1 MADAAKRTATGS
13 GREALGKAAGTARR
27 AGQAATGTVE
37 DVTGKAGDVTG
48 KAGDVTGKAGDVTG
62 KAGDVTGKAGD
73 VTGKA
78 GDVTGKAG
86 DVAGKA
92 GEAGQGIADNLP
104 MDRLVQSAQGLLQ
117 AAGTRVLSSAG
128 DKLEG
133 LTGRLTDYVEHGGKG
148 LMSAVTGSDKPGFMS
163 GALKGG
169 LTGGLKGG
177 IKGGLKGGLKGIWQ
191 KITGRGGGKAGHAK
205 ITNIVESIDIGA
217 PRRLVYD
224 QWTQF
229 QDFPTFMKKVETIN
243 QESDE
248 ELSWKAQ
255 VFWSH
260 RTWKAHIIEQIPD
273 QRIIWRSEG
282 AKGYVDGAVTFHEVS
297 PDLTRVLVVLEYHPQ
312 GLFERTGNLWRAQG
326 RRVRLE
332 LKHFRRHV
340 MAHLLLKPDEL
351 EGWRGEIRD
360 SQVVK
365 DHETAV
371 QEEREQQEAE
381 EQQPEE
387 GERAEAEEPEEGER
401 AEAEEPEEGER
412 AEAEEPEEEY
422 EEEPEEEEEE
432 EEEEPEE
439 EEEEP
444 EEEEGEFEE
453 EEGEFEEPEEEE
465 EGEEEE
471 EEEPE
476 ERPAAPAVARRRAG
490 APTRRSAEHDRPVRR
505 RRIRAE

>member
-1 MADAAKRTATGS
+1 M
-13 GREALGKAAGTARR
+13 GKAAGTARR
-27 AGQAATGTVE
+27 AGEAATGTAE
-37 DVTGKAGDVTG
+37 DVA
-48 KAGDVTGKAGDVTG
+48 
-62 KAGDVTGKAGD
+62 GKAGD

-92 GEAGQGIADNLP
+92 AEAGQGVADGLP

-387 GERAEAEEPEEGER
+387 GERAEAEQPEEER
-401 AEAEEPEEGER
+401 PEEGER

-422 EEEPEEEEEE
+422 EEEPEE
-432 EEEEPEE
+432 EE

-465 EGEEEE
+465 EEEEE
-471 EEEPE
+471 EGEEPE
-476 ERPAAPAVARRRAG
+476 ERPAAPAVARRRGG
-490 APTRRSAEHDRPVRR
+490 ASTRRSAAEHDRPVRR

>member
-1 MADAAKRTATGS
+1 MADAAKRTATGR
-13 GREALGKAAGTARR
+13 GGEALGKAAGTARR
-27 AGQAATGTVE
+27 AGQAATGTAE
-37 DVTGKAGDVTG
+37 DVTGKAGDVTS
-48 KAGDVTGKAGDVTG
+48 

-92 GEAGQGIADNLP
+92 AEAGQGVADSLP

-128 DKLEG
+128 DKLDG
-133 LTGRLTDYVEHGGKG
+133 LTGRLSDYVEHGGKG
-148 LMSAVTGSDKPGFMS
+148 LISAVTGSDKPGFMS

-205 ITNIVESIDIGA
+205 ITNIVESIDVGA

-371 QEEREQQEAE
+371 REEQEQREAE

-387 GERAEAEEPEEGER
+387 GERAEAEQPEEEQ
-401 AEAEEPEEGER
+401 PEEGER

-422 EEEPEEEEEE
+422 EEEPEEEE
-432 EEEEPEE
+432 EE

-471 EEEPE
+471 EEEE

-490 APTRRSAEHDRPVRR
+490 APTRRSAEQDRPVRR

>member
-1 MADAAKRTATGS
+1 MSAVADAAKRTATGS
-13 GREALGKAAGTARR
+13 GGEALGKAAGTARR

-37 DVTGKAGDVTG
+37 
-48 KAGDVTGKAGDVTG
+48 DVTG

-439 EEEEP
+439 EE
-444 EEEEGEFEE
+444 GEFEE

>member
-13 GREALGKAAGTARR
+13 GGEALGKAAGTARR

-37 DVTGKAGDVTG
+37 
-48 KAGDVTGKAGDVTG
+48 
-62 KAGDVTGKAGD
+62 DVTGKAGD

-387 GERAEAEEPEEGER
+387 GERAEAEQPEEEQ
-401 AEAEEPEEGER
+401 PEEGER

-432 EEEEPEE
+432 EEEE
-439 EEEEP
+439 EP

-453 EEGEFEEPEEEE
+453 EEGEFEEPAEEE
-465 EGEEEE
+465 EGEEE

-476 ERPAAPAVARRRAG
+476 ERPAAPAVARRAG
-490 APTRRSAEHDRPVRR
+490 APTRRSAEQDRDRPVRR

>member
-13 GREALGKAAGTARR
+13 GGEALGKAAGTARR

-48 KAGDVTGKAGDVTG
+48 KAGDV
-62 KAGDVTGKAGD
+62 
-73 VTGKA
+73 
-78 GDVTGKAG
+78 
-86 DVAGKA
+86 AGKA
-92 GEAGQGIADNLP
+92 GEAGHGIADNLP

-205 ITNIVESIDIGA
+205 ITNIVETIDIGA
-217 PRRLVYD
+217 SRRLVYD

-229 QDFPTFMKKVETIN
+229 QDFPTFMKKVETIK
-243 QESDE
+243 QDSDE

-260 RTWKAHIIEQIPD
+260 RSWKAHIVEQIPD

-282 AKGYVDGAVTFHEVS
+282 PKGHVDGAVTFHEVT

-365 DHETAV
+365 DHETAI

-381 EQQPEE
+381 ERQPEE
-387 GERAEAEEPEEGER
+387 GERAEAEQPEEEQPEEEQPEEGER
-401 AEAEEPEEGER
+401 AQA
-412 AEAEEPEEEY
+412 EPEEEY
-422 EEEPEEEEEE
+422 EEEPEE
-432 EEEEPEE
+432 EE

-465 EGEEEE
+465 EEEE

-476 ERPAAPAVARRRAG
+476 ERPAAPAVARRRGG
-490 APTRRSAEHDRPVRR
+490 ASTRRSAAEHDRPVRR